1 MIDIAYLPWASL
13 MSSRHSARNLH
24 IVRAAKGVELGGQV
38 MQLAGYWPSEAE
50 AVASGRICS
59 GWGPVWYWSNWPFT
73 ERAALRGG

>member
-1 MIDIAYLPWASL
+1 MIDIGYLPWASL

-50 AVASGRICS
+50 V
-59 GWGPVWYWSNWPFT
+59 
-73 ERAALRGG
+73 